1 VGLILCGPGDRTEAL
16 HTRQVVREPTDDQA
30 IRNDKNL
37 NSVKFKLMQN
47 ILQPVLIT
55 VTSKSAHVC
64 ECR

>member
-1 VGLILCGPGDRTEAL
+1 MGLIPCGLGHRTEAL

-30 IRNDKNL
+30 IRNNKNL

-55 VTSKSAHVC
+55 VTSNSVHVC
-64 ECR
+64 ECC